1 MSSSSEYDP
10 DSNRPFHRP
19 GEDPTHL
26 PPEAL
31 TARGLAD
38 YSPKTAA
45 TVGGPQTRPP
55 LDKLFNAPPL
65 PPSAF
70 SPRTFPGIDQAST
83 QALIETLSD
92 NHVRWHIF
100 FNYKGFH
107 NHAAHHILAIWAL
120 GAPGPVIE
128 AAYATHCEY
137 QRPAFAAPGPINKP
151 TFNKHLGDERYYAG
165 YLDYFSSELLQK
177 GLKQC
182 LEEFF
187 ASEANFGTAFPEMLS
202 RFVAGFL
209 HPFIHVGYGAEFS
222 SIGISAEGLAMAAVH
237 PSSPDLLPRV
247 WFPDVVSGVNTRGG
261 NRTALSIVALVSCD
275 PRLSQIKHMDEEMM
289 CSKILTEHGSIIH
302 DYVNM
307 WKFDISTEDG
317 IADAIEELSWANDL
331 IYGVGGYSTDKP
343 FSADFFLMHLV
354 TSSIFL
360 PSLLASID
368 KFSSRRLLLMAY
380 FTSALSYYVARGRPR
395 LDIRSFYKSTENLVH
410 EVPGPKTEP
419 VSGTLPTPTS
429 DLAQTPNAWYPMIQ
443 TTIIHPN
450 EHLCKTQ
457 RALAHHSSLYGTR
470 KKGWCVPPEGR
481 TVTAAQVVREEE
493 AEDKVGLQELDGT
506 IFVRLAMLTQNRL
519 GWMREGETA
528 GEWDFEGFYW
538 KPEESAS
545 V

>member
-1 MSSSSEYDP
+1 MDLRITLQRQQQPSVVL
-10 DSNRPFHRP
+10 RRI
-19 GEDPTHL
+19 
-26 PPEAL
+26 
-31 TARGLAD
+31 
-38 YSPKTAA
+38 
-45 TVGGPQTRPP
+45 P
-55 LDKLFNAPPL
+55 LCL

-83 QALIETLSD
+83 QALIGTLSD

-120 GAPGPVIE
+120 GAPAPVIE

-137 QRPAFAAPGPINKP
+137 QRPAFAAPGPINKQI
-151 TFNKHLGDERYYAG
+151 FNKHLGDERYYAG
-165 YLDYFSSELLQK
+165 YLDYFTSELLQK
-177 GLKQC
+177 GLKEC
-182 LEEFF
+182 LEEHNF
-187 ASEANFGTAFPEMLS
+187 ASEANFGAAFPEMFSAL
-202 RFVAGFL
+202 
-209 HPFIHVGYGAEFS
+209 FIHVGYGAEFS
-222 SIGISAEGLAMAAVH
+222 SIGVSAEAQTCFQE
-237 PSSPDLLPRV
+237 SCSPMWFPRCQLLP
-247 WFPDVVSGVNTRGG
+247 
-261 NRTALSIVALVSCD
+261 LSCD
-275 PRLSQIKHMDEEMM
+275 PRLSQIKHMDEETM
-289 CSKILTEHGSIIH
+289 CTKTLTEHGSIIH

-331 IYGVGGYSTDKP
+331 IYGVGGHSTDKP
-343 FSADFFLMHLV
+343 FSPDLFLMHLV

-395 LDIRSFYKSTENLVH
+395 LDIRSFYMSTENLMH

-429 DLAQTPNAWYPMIQ
+429 GLAQTPNAWYPMIQ
-443 TTIIHPN
+443 TTIVHLN

-470 KKGWCVPPEGR
+470 KKGWCVPSEGR
-481 TVTAAQVVREEE
+481 TVTAAQVAREEE

-506 IFVRLAMLTQNRL
+506 IFVRLAMLTQKRL